1 MSSAVSSTGVVDA
14 VPQPVLDGLYAEF
27 SSALP
32 SDWASSTA
40 EKNVVDAV
48 FTADS
53 VATHAGLGAPPAVD
67 VDVVVHVG
75 ASDDLGAI
83 GVADENALAPLPSE
97 VANDVSHR
105 DISSLTIL
113 ENGSELQG
121 NIALV
126 SRGADD
132 ATFVNKVKQISDAGA
147 IGVIIVNTEDTLL
160 AVPPAEGD
168 DAGYKSTVPV
178 LMIKHSDVARLRE
191 PGGALIR
198 DTGRYASFVVSVSDG
213 LFVYAIRRISCCSGR
228 ELGPRRPVS
237 V

>member
-1 MSSAVSSTGVVDA
+1 MPNTLGDMLATMPSAISSTDVVDA

-32 SDWASSTA
+32 SVWTSSASQINA
-40 EKNVVDAV
+40 VDAA

-53 VATHAGLGAPPAVD
+53 V
-67 VDVVVHVG
+67 
-75 ASDDLGAI
+75 
-83 GVADENALAPLPSE
+83 
-97 VANDVSHR
+97 
-105 DISSLTIL
+105 L

-132 ATFVNKVKQISDAGA
+132 ATFVNKVKQLSEAGA
-147 IGVIIVNTEDTLL
+147 IGVIVVNTEDTLL
-160 AVPPAEGD
+160 AMPVQD
-168 DAGYKSTVPV
+168 DGAGCKSTIPV

-198 DTGRYASFVVSVSDG
+198 DKGTT
-213 LFVYAIRRISCCSGR
+213 
-228 ELGPRRPVS
+228 
-237 V
+237 